1 MQIIQS
7 FQNIFKIPELRN
19 RILWTF
25 GLLIVYRL
33 GSHIPLPGVNPA
45 AVAQWN
51 QQMQREGGDLFG
63 LIQVF
68 TGGAIGN
75 LALFSLGIMPYI
87 TASIIMQLM
96 TKVSPN
102 LEAIAKEGPSGQRK
116 IQQYTR
122 YAAVPVC
129 LIQGF
134 FAARQLA
141 AWSGGEIS
149 GGRVGLLIGDHP
161 GFGTML
167 FMTIGM
173 SAGALFIMWLGEQI
187 TERGIGN
194 GASVLIMA
202 GIVARMPAILWQMID
217 KARQGNLAADSIVI
231 ILVIYLA
238 SIVAVVFVTQ
248 ATRRIPLQHAKH
260 IRGRRMMTG
269 GRNYLP
275 LKVNTSGVMPV
286 IFASSL
292 LVVPQMLG
300 LIPGLGFMKEIFQ
313 RGWFFYSL
321 FYVTMIFFFSYFWTY
336 LFMRPDEIALQLKES
351 GSFVPGIRPGENT
364 ASYLNTILSR
374 ITLCGAAFLCLI
386 ALLPDLISA
395 ALQLDRYLVA
405 FLGGT
410 GILIVVGVGLDIINK
425 IESYLVMHHY
435 GSFLGGSTRIQ
446 GRR

>member
-1 MQIIQS
+1 MQILQS

-45 AVAQWN
+45 AVQAWN
-51 QQMQREGGDLFG
+51 EQMQRDGGDLFG

-87 TASIIMQLM
+87 TSSIIMQLM

-129 LIQGF
+129 VIQGF

-141 AWSGGEIS
+141 HWSAAQVEQQKL
-149 GGRVGLLIGDHP
+149 GLLINDGV
-161 GFGTML
+161 GSMF
-167 FMTIGM
+167 FMMIGM
-173 SAGALFIMWLGEQI
+173 AAGALFIMWLGEQI

-202 GIVARMPAILWQMID
+202 GIVARMPAILMQMIG
-217 KARQGNLAADSIVI
+217 KARENTLRADSIVI
-231 ILVIYLA
+231 ILLIYLA

-300 LIPGLGFMKEIFQ
+300 LIPGLTWLRDVFQ

-364 ASYLNTILSR
+364 AGYLNTILSR
-374 ITLCGAAFLCLI
+374 ITLCGAAFLCAI

-395 ALQLDRYLVA
+395 GLQLDRYLVA

-435 GSFLGGSTRIQ
+435 GSFLGGNTRIQ

>member
-1 MQIIQS
+1 MQILQS

-25 GLLIVYRL
+25 GLLVVFRL

-45 AVAQWN
+45 AVASWN
-51 QQMQREGGDLFG
+51 AQMQREGGDLFG

-87 TASIIMQLM
+87 TSSIIMQLM

-129 LIQGF
+129 LVQGF

-141 AWSGGEIS
+141 QWSTAQVS
-149 GGRVGLLIGDHP
+149 QQRAGLLIND

-167 FMTIGM
+167 FMMLGM

-202 GIVARMPAILWQMID
+202 GIVARMPAILWQMIK
-217 KARQGNLAADSIVI
+217 KAQEGTLRPDSIII
-231 ILVIYLA
+231 ILAIYLA

-300 LIPGLGFMKEIFQ
+300 LIPGLGFLRDVFQ

-374 ITLCGAAFLCLI
+374 IMFCGAAFLCAI

-395 ALQLDRYLVA
+395 GLQLDRYLVA

>member
-1 MQIIQS
+1 MQIWQS
-7 FQNIFKIPELRN
+7 FQNIFKIPELRT
-19 RILWTF
+19 RIIWTF

-45 AVAQWN
+45 AVAEWN
-51 QQMQREGGDLFG
+51 RQMQQDGGDLFG

-122 YAAVPVC
+122 YSAVPVC
-129 LIQGF
+129 MIQGF

-141 AWSGGEIS
+141 NWSTQQAGQGKLA
-149 GGRVGLLIGDHP
+149 LLVGDH
-161 GFGTML
+161 FGSML
-167 FMTIGM
+167 FMMIGM

-202 GIVARMPAILWQMID
+202 GIIARMPAILGQMIE
-217 KARQGNLAADSIVI
+217 KARQGNLRADSIAI
-231 ILVIYLA
+231 ILAIYLA

-300 LIPGLGFMKEIFQ
+300 LVPGLGFLREVFQ

-364 ASYLNTILSR
+364 AGYLNTILSR
-374 ITLCGAAFLCLI
+374 ITLCGAAFLCVI